1 MPQTVC
7 LIAAPFADPIAPVA
21 ARALQPP
28 MHIVALQH
36 HRDVV
41 GWMRRPDVFVLVVT
55 ARSVADAHR
64 SAQVVRLARAMAPD
78 TPIVAVLDAPT
89 PDTALTLMMAR
100 AGADHFV
107 FAPARELAPILRDAA
122 LRSTAGRGTSD
133 LPPVFRQRFAA
144 SAMSDAAQ
152 ASAILDAAWRA
163 PARARVTDLA
173 RDCAQSA
180 TQLRRTCANLAL
192 PTPARILEWARLVHG
207 AQVAGAALA
216 SGELAEPALI
226 ARAAGY
232 ERVRPADR
240 AYRAAA
246 GVTLATVQHR
256 GEGALAAQRRPF
268 TRLDS
273 QASVA

>member
-21 ARALQPP
+21 ARALEPP

-55 ARSVADAHR
+55 ARSVPDAHR
-64 SAQVVRLARAMAPD
+64 SAQLVRLARAMAPE

-122 LRSTAGRGTSD
+122 LRSTAGRGASD

-246 GVTLATVQHR
+246 GVTLAAVQHR
-256 GEGALAAQRRPF
+256 GEAALAAQRHPF
-268 TRLDS
+268 TRPDS